1 MTSRKI
7 KNKLCEAKQKWMKM
21 YTQIAEKLSNILYI
35 FKPFVLPVF
44 VEKKTMI
51 VKNIFVP
58 AIFNQVSVQP
68 YLQSFKQSRFNR
80 LLMLL
85 FTVC

>member
-35 FKPFVLPVF
+35 FKPFDLLVF

-51 VKNIFVP
+51 VKKHFC
-58 AIFNQVSVQP
+58 ASHF
-68 YLQSFKQSRFNR
+68 
-80 LLMLL
+80 
-85 FTVC
+85 